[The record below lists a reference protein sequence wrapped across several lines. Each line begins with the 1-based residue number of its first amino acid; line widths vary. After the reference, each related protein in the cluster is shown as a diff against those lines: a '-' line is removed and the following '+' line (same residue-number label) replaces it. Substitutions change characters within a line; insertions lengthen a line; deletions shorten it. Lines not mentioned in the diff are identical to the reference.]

1 MQIRIKLTAL
11 VFIMGLIT
19 LTTGNA
25 QDKKGARMFYE
36 LKLYHFSSLA
46 QETQLD
52 NYLSKAYLPAL
63 HKAGI
68 KQVGV
73 FKPLANDTSTDK
85 RIYVLVPYSSLHQV
99 IALPQQLQKDQIY
112 THAAQGYTDAPF
124 NAAPYNR
131 MESIILRAFRFAP
144 QLTLPQ
150 LNGAKKDRVYELRSY
165 ESPTEKLYWKKV
177 HMFNEGGEIP
187 LFKRL
192 QFNAIFYGEVIA
204 GSRMPNLMYMTSF
217 ENLAERNAHWDTFR
231 NDAEWKVLSAKSEY
245 QNIVSRNEQILTHPT
260 DYSDY

>member
-1 MQIRIKLTAL
+1 MLPNYKYSILTL
-11 VFIMGLIT
+11 SLSLFILLNGA
-19 LTTGNA
+19 A
-25 QDKKGARMFYE
+25 QSKKEQRTFYE
-36 LKLYHFSSLA
+36 LKLYHYSSAA

-52 NYLSKAYLPAL
+52 NYLSIAYLPAL
-63 HKAGI
+63 HRAGI

-73 FKPLANDTSTDK
+73 FKPLANDTSTSK
-85 RIYVLVPYSSLHQV
+85 RIYVLLPYSSLSQM
-99 IALPQQLQKDQIY
+99 ISLPQQLHNDVTY
-112 THAAQGYTDAPF
+112 TNKAQLYIDAPF

-131 MESIILRAFRFAP
+131 MESVILRAFRLAP
-144 QLTLPQ
+144 QLTPPHLK
-150 LNGAKKDRVYELRSY
+150 GAKKDRVYELRSY

-204 GSRMPNLMYMTSF
+204 GSHMPNLMYMTSF
-217 ENLAERNAHWDTFR
+217 ENLADRNAHWDTFR
-231 NDAEWKVLSAKSEY
+231 ADSEWKTLSAKPEY
-245 QNIVSRNEQILTHPT
+245 QNIVSLNEQILTRPT